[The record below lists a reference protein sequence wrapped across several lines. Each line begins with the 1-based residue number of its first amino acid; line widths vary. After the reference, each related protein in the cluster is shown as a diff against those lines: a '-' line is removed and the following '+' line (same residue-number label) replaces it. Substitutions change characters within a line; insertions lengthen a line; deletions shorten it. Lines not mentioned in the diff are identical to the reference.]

1 MKPAWRKPTK
11 VAIRVGCTCLPPC
24 AHTNRVGNTIC
35 SYIAC
40 CAMAAGP
47 LSAGASVVR
56 RARVQ

>member
-1 MKPAWRKPTK
+1 
-11 VAIRVGCTCLPPC
+11 LPPC

-56 RARVQ
+56 RARVQSWGAQAKKA